1 MKANPGYIEIQF
13 RSSLVH
19 YWQFNWRNLYVQ
31 TNVKMSLNPQ
41 PTPQK
46 TELHEIQI
54 NFLKDYKNLLVLKRF
69 KNKVK
74 LPVPHEQA

>member
-1 MKANPGYIEIQF
+1 
-13 RSSLVH
+13 
-19 YWQFNWRNLYVQ
+19 
-31 TNVKMSLNPQ
+31 MSLNPQ